1 MKLKTTAFL
10 AIASALLLGGCSYT
24 TNNSN
29 PPANNAYATP
39 TAQPTPTPTPT
50 KAQSLNEIN
59 SQLNATID
67 DGGQAD
73 LNQLQKDS
81 TGL

>member
-1 MKLKTTAFL
+1 MKLKTTVFL

-24 TNNSN
+24 TNNFN
-29 PPANNAYATP
+29 PRANNAYATP
-39 TAQPTPTPTPT
+39 TAQPTPTPT

-81 TGL
+81 SGF

>member
-1 MKLKTTAFL
+1 MKFKITVLL
-10 AIASALLLGGCSYT
+10 VIASALLLGGCSYT
-24 TNNSN
+24 ANSN
-29 PPANNAYATP
+29 PPTNNAYVTP
-39 TAQPTPTPTPT
+39 TAQPTPTPTKT
-50 KAQSLNEIN
+50 QSLNEMN

-81 TGL
+81 SGL